1 MARPQWKEAIRPR
14 PCHRPFHLLPAT
26 SLPAALFTLDISSGN
41 NSAQEVSLGLRVGS
55 TGGSCLL
62 TQRQA
67 DSGVM
72 VKERGAEEDLEV
84 CIPFLGAC
92 F

>member
-41 NSAQEVSLGLRVGS
+41 NTAQEVSLGWRVGS
-55 TGGSCLL
+55 TGGSRSAYPKPGRL
-62 TQRQA
+62 
-67 DSGVM
+67 
-72 VKERGAEEDLEV
+72 RGEGEGSRGE
-84 CIPFLGAC
+84 GR
-92 F
+92 

>member
-1 MARPQWKEAIRPR
+1 MGRPQWKEAIRPR

-41 NSAQEVSLGLRVGS
+41 NSAQEVSLGWRVGS
-55 TGGSCLL
+55 TGAPVLL

-67 DSGVM
+67 DSGVT
-72 VKERGAEEDLEV
+72 VEERGAEEDLDG